1 MKKLGVLILSLII
14 VVSFVS
20 CSKDVF
26 EEVTDNITE
35 TTLNYNSDKVH
46 KNSSKILIAYFSRY
60 GNTDFS
66 DDVDAT
72 SSASIVIDND
82 NKYGTTE
89 YLAHMIKQAV
99 GGNVYLIETEEK
111 YSADFD
117 ELRDKNHK
125 EMAENYLPSLKK
137 KTLDISEYDTIF
149 IGYPVWATDVPQ
161 AVLSFLNE
169 YDLSDKTVIPFCTH
183 DGYGAGNSYQSIA
196 DASHSKNTLD
206 GLAVESVDVLNAQD
220 KVNSWLNSIGIMDDD
235 NSETQ
240 IEIKIGN
247 TVLTGILYDTPLADE
262 IKENLPVT
270 VNMSNYGSRELY
282 GRIDFTPKNI
292 ANGQLNFENGDIT
305 YCSTNNTLAIFYSQS
320 DNPNLTMEVVPIGK
334 VTFDLSVFNSLNSS
348 EEVTF
353 SLAK

>member
-1 MKKLGVLILSLII
+1 MKKSIAFILSLIMI
-14 VVSFVS
+14 LSFAA
-20 CSKDVF
+20 CSNEVF
-26 EEVTDNITE
+26 EETESNPE
-35 TTLNYNSDKVH
+35 TTLNNNTNDLLNESSD
-46 KNSSKILIAYFSRY
+46 KILIAYFSRY
-60 GNTDFS
+60 GNTDFA
-66 DDVDAT
+66 DDVDAA

-82 NKYGTTE
+82 EKYGTTE
-89 YLAHMIKQAV
+89 YLANMIKQTV
-99 GGNVYLIETEEK
+99 GGDVYLIETKDK
-111 YSADFD
+111 YTADFG

-125 EMAENYLPSLKK
+125 EMAEDYLPALNQKN
-137 KTLDISEYDTIF
+137 LNISEYSTIF

-196 DASHSKNTLD
+196 SASRSQNTLD
-206 GLAVESVDVLNAQD
+206 GLAVESSDVLDAQD
-220 KVNSWLNSIGIMDDD
+220 KVNSWLNSIGIMDDN
-235 NSETQ
+235 NSEAK

-247 TVLTGILYDTPLADE
+247 TVLTGILYDTPLAGE

-270 VNMSNYGSRELY
+270 VNMSNYGGRELY

-292 ANGQLNFENGDIT
+292 TSGQINFENGDIT
-305 YCSTNNTLAIFYSQS
+305 YCGTNNTLAIFYSQS
-320 DNPNLTMEVVPIGK
+320 DNPNLTMEVVPIGR
-334 VTFDLSVFNSLNSS
+334 VTSDLSVFNSLNSS